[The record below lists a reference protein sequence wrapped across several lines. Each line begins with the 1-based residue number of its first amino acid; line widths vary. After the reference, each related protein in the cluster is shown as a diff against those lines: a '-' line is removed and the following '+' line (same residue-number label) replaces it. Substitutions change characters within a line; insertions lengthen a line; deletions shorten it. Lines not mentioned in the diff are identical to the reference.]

1 MIQADTEDETRGNWR
16 DIIILLRG
24 DLRAGSTAAQVLAD
38 VLVVDELPELFHE
51 LCTRYLVT
59 KEWTAR
65 MNAGST
71 IKSLCKTFAADLI
84 PLITRSRSDGEVLCL
99 AELDIFAVSNCKD
112 AELLAGNSN
121 VEKQVEGRDLYSKS
135 WLQKQRRALRKR
147 LGLEAFT
154 VDAAVA
160 VDYISVE
167 VFVNDSDLT
176 GGSVSASSSTLLD
189 KNANEHHKEVETAA
203 AASTLD
209 NEVITEDMNENE
221 AAAASDQST
230 ETWFARYAMCM
241 SRHHNLQSD

>member
-1 MIQADTEDETRGNWR
+1 MKIDSEDETRGNWR

-24 DLRAGSTAAQVLAD
+24 DQRAGSTAAEVLAD
-38 VLVVDELPELFHE
+38 VIAVEELPELFHD

-65 MNAGST
+65 MNAGSS
-71 IKSLCKTFAADLI
+71 IKSLCKNFATNLI
-84 PLITRSRSDGEVLCL
+84 PLVTRSRSDGELLTL

-112 AELLAGNSN
+112 AELLAGNSH
-121 VEKQVEGRDLYSKS
+121 VEKQVEGKDLYSKS
-135 WLQKQRRALRKR
+135 WLKKQRKALRKR

-160 VDYISVE
+160 ANYISVE

-176 GGSVSASSSTLLD
+176 GNSSSSSSSTVLE
-189 KNANEHHKEVETAA
+189 KNTNAHQLQKETNE

-209 NEVITEDMNENE
+209 NKSTPVGINEDEVTAEN
-221 AAAASDQST
+221 DQST
-230 ETWFARYAMCM
+230 ETWFARYAFCVR
-241 SRHHNLQSD
+241 RHLHFQSD